1 MLYFYEDGSRRQEV
15 LFDFLKTYKG
25 TVQSDAYAPYRKL
38 ETDQYHNI
46 TRIACLQHVK
56 RKFLEHD
63 TFVPARLAGEMTSIG
78 TLMAFTLVCAA
89 VLVVRKTM
97 PNIPRSFKTPFVPLV
112 PILGILT
119 CLCMMLFLPADT
131 WIRLVLWMLIGLDI
145 YVGYGMKHSK
155 LEHGV
160 KNRRGQSALNMIG
173 IALSL
178 LCVITGLWHQQTV
191 WNSAASRRR
200 AKF

>member
-1 MLYFYEDGSRRQEV
+1 MTDYFPLLFAHQREV
-15 LFDFLKTYKG
+15 PYTG
-25 TVQSDAYAPYRKL
+25 AQQPPVYADSGRCSC
-38 ETDQYHNI
+38 
-46 TRIACLQHVK
+46 A
-56 RKFLEHD
+56 
-63 TFVPARLAGEMTSIG
+63 FVPARLAGEMTSIG

-97 PNIPRSFKTPFVPLV
+97 PNVPRSFKTPFVPLV

-119 CLCMMLFLPADT
+119 CLCMMLFLPVDT

-191 WNSAASRRR
+191 GWNESKVLLIISFVFAFTHCAYYMMRIW
-200 AKF
+200 KGTTKQTNDNG